1 VRGVSKEVSMDQ
13 SNQEAARAKGKDRLR
28 RLPPA
33 VFEKLKAERVEEPLE
48 ASKVLEK
55 MTSLPGWG
63 LSPKG
68 ISLAREFRFPGSE
81 EARAFSDFLVAMSIG
96 QKVKMKVTVEGDRVS
111 VNLRGQRG
119 GIPAY
124 LLDFASMLSQ

>member
-1 VRGVSKEVSMDQ
+1 MDQ
-13 SNQEAARAKGKDRLR
+13 QNQKAAGVKATNRLR
-28 RLPPA
+28 RLPPV
-33 VFEKLKAERVEEPLE
+33 VFNRLKAERVEEPLE

-55 MTSLPGWG
+55 MASLPGWG

-68 ISLAREFRFPGSE
+68 ISLAREFRFPGAE
-81 EARAFSDFLVAMSIG
+81 EARAFSDFLVTMSIG
-96 QKVKMKVTVEGDRVS
+96 QKVRMKVTQQGDRVT
-111 VNLRGQRG
+111 VNLRGRRG

>member
-1 VRGVSKEVSMDQ
+1 MDQ
-13 SNQEAARAKGKDRLR
+13 KNQEVERAKGKNRLR
-28 RLPPA
+28 RLPPV

-48 ASKVLEK
+48 AVKVLEK

-68 ISLAREFRFPGSE
+68 ISLARDFRFPGAE
-81 EARAFSDFLVAMSIG
+81 EARAFSDFLVTMSIG
-96 QKVKMKVTVEGDRVS
+96 QKVKMKVTVQDDRVS
-111 VNLRGQRG
+111 VSLRGQRG

-124 LLDFASMLSQ
+124 LLDFAGMLSQ